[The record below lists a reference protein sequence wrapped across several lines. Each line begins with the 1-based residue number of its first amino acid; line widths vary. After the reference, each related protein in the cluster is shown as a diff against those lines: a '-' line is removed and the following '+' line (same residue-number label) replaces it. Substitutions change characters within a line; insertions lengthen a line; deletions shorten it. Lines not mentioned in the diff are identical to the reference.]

1 MVKYILKKV
10 FYSFLVLFGVVTI
23 VFFLFNILP
32 GDPAVIILGQ
42 RANQEAVNKIHKK
55 LGYDKPVLTQYGYYL
70 NDLSFISF
78 HEIADSTN
86 VTFLDTAKYSYV
98 RLGNVS
104 DHQAMVM
111 KLPYLR
117 KSYIEENKKVSGII
131 SETLPETIVLALSS
145 IILASILGIALG
157 IFAALYKDTWID
169 KAALV
174 FSALNISLPSF
185 VSGLIIMWV
194 FGFVLRDYLHLK
206 HIGTL
211 FVIDDYTGEEYLSIK
226 NLILPTV
233 TLGLRPLA
241 LVVQL
246 TRSSMLD
253 VMSMDYIRT
262 ARAKGVGFTKVVI
275 KHALKNALNPVV
287 TAISGWFAGLMA
299 GAIFVENIF
308 DWKGIGNRVFDA
320 LQQKD
325 LPVVMGATLV
335 FATFF
340 VLINLLVDIIYSF
353 LDPRVR
359 LK

>member
-1 MVKYILKKV
+1 MFKYILKKI
-10 FYSFLVLFGVVTI
+10 FYSFLVLFGVATI
-23 VFFLFNILP
+23 VFFLFNVLP
-32 GDPAVIILGQ
+32 GDPASIILGQ
-42 RANQEAVNKIHKK
+42 HASKEAIERVHKK
-55 LGYDKPVLTQYGYYL
+55 LGYDKPIPQQYAMYL
-70 NDLSFISF
+70 NDLSFLSVYNQNEPSSAI
-78 HEIADSTN
+78 
-86 VTFLDTAKYSYV
+86 FLDTSKYSFV
-98 RLGNVS
+98 KLFPISENNVLVLK
-104 DHQAMVM
+104 Q
-111 KLPYLR
+111 PYLR
-117 KSYIEENKKVSGII
+117 KSYISEDKVSGII
-131 SETLPETIVLALSS
+131 KETLPETIILALSS
-145 IILASILGIALG
+145 IILASILGIMLG
-157 IFAALYKDTWID
+157 ILAALYKDTWVD
-169 KAALV
+169 RLALI

-194 FGFVLRDYLHLK
+194 FGFLLRDVLHLN
-206 HIGTL
+206 HVGSL
-211 FVIDDYTGEEYLSIK
+211 WYTNDFGEEKLCLK
-226 NLILPTV
+226 NLILPTL

-253 VMSMDYIRT
+253 VMGMDYIRT
-262 ARAKGVGFTKVVI
+262 AKAKGVGFLSIVI

-308 DWKGIGNRVFDA
+308 DWKGIGNKVFEA
-320 LQQKD
+320 LLQKD

-340 VLINLLVDIIYSF
+340 VLINLVVDIVYSF

>member
-1 MVKYILKKV
+1 VFKYILKKI
-10 FYSFLVLFGVVTI
+10 FYSFLVLFGVATI
-23 VFFLFNILP
+23 VFFLFNVLP
-32 GDPAVIILGQ
+32 GDPATIILGQ
-42 RANQEAVNKIHKK
+42 HASKEAVDKIHKK
-55 LGYDKPVLTQYGYYL
+55 LGYDKPIITQYGMYL
-70 NDLSFISF
+70 NDLSFLSV
-78 HEIADSTN
+78 HNRRYNDSPIY
-86 VTFLDTAKYSYV
+86 LDTAKYSYIQLFPV
-98 RLGNVS
+98 SENNVLVLKS
-104 DHQAMVM
+104 
-111 KLPYLR
+111 PYLR
-117 KSYIEENKKVSGII
+117 KSYIDESKVSKII

-145 IILASILGIALG
+145 IFLASILGITLG
-157 IFAALYKDTWID
+157 IFSALYKDTWID
-169 KAALV
+169 KTALI

-194 FGFVLRDYLHLK
+194 FGFMLRDILHLN
-206 HIGTL
+206 HVGSLWYT
-211 FVIDDYTGEEYLSIK
+211 DDFGEERLALK
-226 NLILPTV
+226 NLILPTL

-241 LVVQL
+241 LIVQL

-253 VMSMDYIRT
+253 VLSMDYIRT
-262 ARAKGVGFTKVVI
+262 ARAKGVGFGKVVV

-308 DWKGIGNRVFDA
+308 DWKGIGNKVFEA
-320 LQQKD
+320 LLQKD

-359 LK
+359 IK

>member
-1 MVKYILKKV
+1 MLKYIFKKV

-42 RANQEAVNKIHKK
+42 HANQDAVDKIHKK
-55 LGYDKPVLTQYGYYL
+55 LGYDKPVFTQYGYYL

-78 HEIADSTN
+78 HELADSNN
-86 VTFLDTAKYSYV
+86 VTFLDTAKYSFV
-98 RLGNVS
+98 RVASVS
-104 DHQAMVM
+104 DHQAMVL

-131 SETLPETIVLALSS
+131 SDTLPETIVLALAS
-145 IILASILGIALG
+145 IVLASILGIIMG
-157 IFAALYKDTWID
+157 IFAALYRDTWID
-169 KAALV
+169 KFALV

-194 FGFVLRDYLHLK
+194 FGFVLRDYLHLN
-206 HIGTL
+206 HVGTL
-211 FVIDDYTGEEYLSIK
+211 FPTNDFGEQYLSIK

-340 VLINLLVDIIYSF
+340 VLINLLVDIVYSF

>member
-1 MVKYILKKV
+1 MLKYILKKV

-42 RANQEAVNKIHKK
+42 HASQEAVDKIHKK

-70 NDLSFISF
+70 NDLSFVSF
-78 HEIADSTN
+78 HELADSSN
-86 VTFLDTAKYSYV
+86 VTFLDTSKYSYFKV
-98 RLGNVS
+98 ANVS
-104 DHQAMVM
+104 DHQAMVV

-117 KSYIEENKKVSGII
+117 KSYIEENKNVSGII
-131 SETLPETIVLALSS
+131 SNTLPETMVLALAS
-145 IILASILGIALG
+145 IILASILGIVLG
-157 IFAALYKDTWID
+157 IFSALYRDTWID
-169 KAALV
+169 KFALI

-185 VSGLIIMWV
+185 VSGLIIMWI
-194 FGFVLRDYLHLK
+194 FGFMLRDYLGLNHV
-206 HIGTL
+206 GTL
-211 FVIDDYTGEEYLSIK
+211 FVTDDYTGEEYLSLK
-226 NLILPTV
+226 NLILPTI

-262 ARAKGVGFTKVVI
+262 ARAKGVGFAKVVV

-299 GAIFVENIF
+299 GAIFVEKIF

-320 LQQKD
+320 LEQKD
-325 LPVVMGATLV
+325 LPVVMGSTLV

-340 VLINLLVDIIYSF
+340 VLINLIVDIVYSF